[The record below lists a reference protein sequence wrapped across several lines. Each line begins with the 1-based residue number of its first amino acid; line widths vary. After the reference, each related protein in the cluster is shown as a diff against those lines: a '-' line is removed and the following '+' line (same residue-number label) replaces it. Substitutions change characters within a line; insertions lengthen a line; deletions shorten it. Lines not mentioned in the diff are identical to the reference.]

1 MYVRI
6 YLTLRIIYSMLIIL
20 VMCIHTRRLV
30 EGSKALTKLKGLET
44 YNERPV
50 KDAIVRDCGVV
61 QPLEVLSMS

>member
-1 MYVRI
+1 
-6 YLTLRIIYSMLIIL
+6 MLIIL
-20 VMCIHTRRLV
+20 VMCIHTRCLV